1 MKKLFVWILLVVE
14 DYSPSFRIIA
24 RPLHLKYNQMYK
36 HPEYFFLL
44 IYLLSSFSFFQ
55 FLQSVFGY
63 YLVYHEL
70 VIPTVLTVG
79 ERT

>member
-14 DYSPSFRIIA
+14 DYSPSFRIFA
-24 RPLHLKYNQMYK
+24 RPIYK